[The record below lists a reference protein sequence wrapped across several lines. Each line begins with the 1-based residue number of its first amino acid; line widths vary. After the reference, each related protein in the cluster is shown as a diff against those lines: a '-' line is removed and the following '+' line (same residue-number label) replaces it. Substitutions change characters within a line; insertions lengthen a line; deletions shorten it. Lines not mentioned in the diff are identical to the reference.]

1 MSRNWTAPRKIKPQ
15 LDRVPILGVYFDM
28 SYEPLV
34 FVFDGEVYCPDC
46 EPTDAPRDE
55 VGVSFDESEAHG
67 ATCSGC
73 RACYVLGYGWEPHET
88 ATGPAVVWTRCTRCN
103 DQKPYARATY
113 LQERKR
119 IKARCWDCGCGSV
132 ERVRR

>member
-1 MSRNWTAPRKIKPQ
+1 
-15 LDRVPILGVYFDM
+15 M

-73 RACYVLGYGWEPHET
+73 RACYVAGYGWESHEVV
-88 ATGPAVVWTRCTRCN
+88 TGPTVVWIRCTCCN
-103 DQKPYARATY
+103 GQKPYARADY
-113 LQERKR
+113 LCYRKA
-119 IKARCWDCGCGSV
+119 IKAKCPDCTRGPR